1 MKTIRYIVSAIV
13 LAAGLIA
20 CQREI
25 TPDVQLS
32 VPDDDAVM
40 VSFKV
45 QFPEPVPVNTKGHM
59 GEGPTLADGFDLWF
73 CVLGPGDGFVQNW
86 VQADLKTPST
96 TNGYITGG
104 EFTVMLPISDDKRVL
119 EVIAN
124 PPFPIPAEG
133 EDLVPPVGDYFYN
146 VLEKLINEKG
156 TDNESSYWQEIVLE
170 RGIRRHLNGNTYVP
184 DDDLVAALEN
194 IHLVRN
200 FAKFSVISS
209 GVEDFT
215 IGRWTLVNV
224 PDKAYVAPFDG
235 SHSLTFPLGYTDIV
249 SYTSGDA
256 LLAQLTGYDPEGQFN
271 YPNPDYYPGYLPPE
285 ATIVENFLGE
295 PDDFPD
301 AYADASASGSL
312 YMYERPIPTSSQVQ
326 TAVLMEVTFGD
337 HIVTQNYNQLHYNQ
351 STGTYDEGFPV
362 DEVTFWYKVELL
374 DKEGQ
379 YEPFLR
385 NIAYRLDVKEIEEAG
400 ELTATDALRGAYFG
414 NISASLETASLN
426 ELSNGT
432 SLIHVDQMDY
442 TFMIGSTDGV
452 TKEELLMFGDHA
464 AQFYFIPDQST
475 GTMYYQD
482 EEGVCEVRTDILPVA
497 GYQAAVTSHVTNA
510 DAGGNGAIKV
520 TLAKTGDKVK
530 KSIIRVSG
538 KSIATNKTIYR
549 EIVINLME
557 TQSFAHGDDV
567 TAITNTPVISGAGN
581 EVDITIYLP
590 EDLGASIFP
599 VQVRIEA
606 ENNSLSA
613 TSADLPVATGK
624 SIFDETRNTYYFIK
638 TINYSDYC
646 KLNPRTKKYEYT
658 YAFPMKFYTNKPGDN
673 STQIYLG
680 DMATPARFNSTTLTL
695 GTVTP

>member
-25 TPDVQLS
+25 TPDIQLS

-59 GEGPTLADGFDLWF
+59 GEGPTLADGFDIWF
-73 CVLGPGDGFVQNW
+73 CVLGPGDGYVQNW
-86 VQADLKTPST
+86 IQADLKEPITSG
-96 TNGYITGG
+96 GYITGG
-104 EFTVMLPISDDKRVL
+104 DFTVMLPISDDKRVL

-124 PPFPIPAEG
+124 PPFPEPEEG

-146 VLEKLINEKG
+146 ILEKLINEKG

-170 RGIRRHLNGNTYVP
+170 HGIRRHLNGSNIYVP
-184 DDDLVAALEN
+184 DDELVAALEN

-200 FAKFSVISS
+200 FAKISVSS
-209 GVEDFT
+209 TAEDFT
-215 IGRWTLVNV
+215 IGRWTLINV
-224 PDKAYVAPFDG
+224 PTKAYVAPFNGDQA
-235 SHSLTFPLGYTDIV
+235 LAFPLGYTNIAG
-249 SYTSGDA
+249 YPSGDA

-285 ATIVENFLGE
+285 AEIDT
-295 PDDFPD
+295 DFPGDPETVPD
-301 AYADASASGSL
+301 AYPESTGSL
-312 YMYERPIPTSSQVQ
+312 YMYERPLPSTAQPQ
-326 TAVLMEVTFGD
+326 TAVLVEVTFGD
-337 HIVTQNYNQLHYNQ
+337 HMVTDQYNQLH
-351 STGTYDEGFPV
+351 SGEEGFPV

-374 DKEGQ
+374 DQDGQ
-379 YEPFLR
+379 YAPFLR
-385 NIAYRLDVKEIEEAG
+385 NVAYVLDIAQIEEPG
-400 ELTATDALRGAYFG
+400 ELTAQDAYSGTYFG

-426 ELSNGT
+426 DLSNGT

-442 TFMIGSTDGV
+442 TFLIGSTDEV
-452 TKEELLMFGDHA
+452 TREELLMSGELA
-464 AQFYFIPDQST
+464 AQFYFIPDQLI
-475 GTMYYQD
+475 GTAYVQD
-482 EEGVCEVRTDILPVA
+482 EPDICEVWTDILPVE
-497 GYQAAVTSHVTNA
+497 GYEAAVTSYVTNA
-510 DAGGNGAIKV
+510 DAGGDGAIKV
-520 TLAKTGDKVK
+520 TLAKTGNKVK

-538 KSIATNKTIYR
+538 RNLVTNKTLYR

-613 TSADLPVATGK
+613 TSPDLPASTGK

-658 YAFPMKFYTNKPGDN
+658 YAFPMKFYTNKSGDN
-673 STQIYLG
+673 STRIYLG